1 MNPIYL
7 AENQKIIGEI
17 DVEKAEALT
26 LRLLAMGDIRSIE
39 NELFVKFQFN
49 ETR

>member
-1 MNPIYL
+1 L

-17 DVEKAEALT
+17 DVAKAEALT
-26 LRLLAMGDIRSIE
+26 LCLPATGDISITE
-39 NELFVKFQFN
+39 NELFVKPQFN